1 MQGKV
6 QAQTLTTAIT
16 DSPQYQTNQGPKKKP
31 VSDKRTWYGVA
42 KSDIEAKNVQTYA
55 LHQGH
60 VLSVRKKDIGIET
73 ILISRERERKT
84 GTHFPARVQEPEQR
98 IWHDGP
104 GLASFDIKIREPWVT
119 LDVEVSF
126 INFVIDTGATYSVLI
141 QPSGPTCLTIKLLT

>member
-6 QAQTLTTAIT
+6 QAQTLTAAIT

-60 VLSVRKKDIGIET
+60 VLSVRKKDTGIEN
-73 ILISRERERKT
+73 ILISRERERGRQELTFLPECRNQSRGSGMT
-84 GTHFPARVQEPEQR
+84 GLVWLP
-98 IWHDGP
+98 
-104 GLASFDIKIREPWVT
+104 
-119 LDVEVSF
+119 
-126 INFVIDTGATYSVLI
+126 
-141 QPSGPTCLTIKLLT
+141 LTSR